1 MNEVFFIE
9 HKNTQIEVD
18 LEGDNRI
25 RLSLRDMD
33 LYLTPSEASHI
44 AEMLTKLFQWDNDEE
59 DSYDDDTFV
68 GEGIAYADDDVEESP
83 YW

>member
-1 MNEVFFIE
+1 MNEVFFLE

-25 RLSLRDMD
+25 RLSLRDID
-33 LYLTPSEASHI
+33 LYLTASEASHI
-44 AEMLTKLFQWDNDEE
+44 ADMLTKLFQWDDEE
-59 DSYDDDTFV
+59 EPYEVEEFK
-68 GEGIAYADDDVEESP
+68 GEGIAWADDDEDPSL